1 MNIDRWKKLRE
12 EYTEDDLEGTDG
24 ARKKRARQTPGQETM
39 EDCGCM
45 NEEEKKG
52 PLNKIMRDSG
62 GNKKFKVYVRDPS
75 TGNIKTV
82 RFGDPNMEIKRDD
95 PARRKSFRARHNCD
109 NPGPK
114 TKARYWSCKMW
125 ERSKSVKDYTSS
137 EDLEN
142 QIAELLSED

>member
-24 ARKKRARQTPGQETM
+24 ASKKRARQTPGQETM

-95 PARRKSFRARHNCD
+95 PERRKNFRAIHNCD

-114 TKARYWSCKMW
+114 TKAR
-125 ERSKSVKDYTSS
+125 
-137 EDLEN
+137 
-142 QIAELLSED
+142 

>member
-82 RFGDPNMEIKRDD
+82 RFGDPNLSIKRDQKSNRESFM
-95 PARRKSFRARHNCD
+95 ARMKPTLEKVKGQKNLSPVYWAIRSWKL
-109 NPGPK
+109 G
-114 TKARYWSCKMW
+114 TK
-125 ERSKSVKDYTSS
+125 
-137 EDLEN
+137 
-142 QIAELLSED
+142 IG